1 MGLAQA
7 KMTTEEARLAQ
18 LDAKA
23 RDNAQAI
30 LDMKSREAGMIRR
43 VAKEQWIK
51 TSFWMPENSEVELKQ
66 ESTQAANLAVSEST
80 EVKKS
85 ATTKI
90 RMVCPHSKV
99 EKETHNLRF
108 KDLITIKLNED
119 LSSNEFICEICRKK
133 LGH

>member
-1 MGLAQA
+1 MAEAKEEQQKVVRQVEQFNTVEMGLAQA

-66 ESTQAANLAVSEST
+66 DPTQAAS
-80 EVKKS
+80 
-85 ATTKI
+85 
-90 RMVCPHSKV
+90 
-99 EKETHNLRF
+99 
-108 KDLITIKLNED
+108 
-119 LSSNEFICEICRKK
+119 
-133 LGH
+133 